1 LWVGWVEAITEPTQR
16 NLLDNKWYYFDDSYM
31 TQLDTEVFVN
41 TDAYLLF
48 YQHRSDPKG
57 IG

>member
-1 LWVGWVEAITEPTQR
+1 
-16 NLLDNKWYYFDDSYM
+16 M